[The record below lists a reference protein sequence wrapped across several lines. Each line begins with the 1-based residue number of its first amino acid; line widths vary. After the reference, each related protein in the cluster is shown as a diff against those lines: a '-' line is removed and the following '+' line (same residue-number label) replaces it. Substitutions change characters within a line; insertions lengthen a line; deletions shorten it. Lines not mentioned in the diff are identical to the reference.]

1 MSKFIDLTR
10 IIENGMAV
18 YPGDDETILRQSR
31 HLDKDGYNNHRLEIS
46 MHSGTHIDGPMH
58 MTNSKKHILDFPLEN
73 FVGEGVL
80 LDVREQEAIELEE
93 EYKPFIKE
101 NSIVL
106 LHTGCD
112 EKFGTEEY
120 FLNNPVV
127 TKEFAEFL
135 VERKVKMLGLDSA
148 SPDRYPFEIHR
159 ILFSGGVLIAENL
172 TNLDKLIDVNIF
184 EVIALPL
191 RIKADSSIAR
201 VIARVPE

>member
-1 MSKFIDLTR
+1 MSKFIDLSR
-10 IIENGMAV
+10 IIKNGMAV

-31 HLDKDGYNNHRLEIS
+31 YLSKDGYNNHRLEIS

-58 MTNSKKHILDFPLEN
+58 MTNSKKHILEFPLEN
-73 FVGEGVL
+73 FVGEGVM
-80 LDVREQEAIELEE
+80 LDVRGQEVIEFKE
-93 EYKPFIKE
+93 EYELIIKKR
-101 NSIVL
+101 SIVI

-112 EKFGTEEY
+112 EKFGTKDY

-127 TKEFAEFL
+127 SKKFAKFL
-135 VERKVKMLGLDSA
+135 VEREVKMLGLDSA
-148 SPDRYPFEIHR
+148 SPDRYPFEIHH

-172 TNLDKLIDVNIF
+172 TNLDKLLGLKTF

-201 VIARVPE
+201 VIVRITE